1 MLKISYAST
10 REFKMTDNNE
20 IKFSFQS
27 SCPPVGFARKAI
39 NKEAN

>member
-10 REFKMTDNNE
+10 REFKMTDNKV

-27 SCPPVGFARKAI
+27 SCPPVGFATKAS